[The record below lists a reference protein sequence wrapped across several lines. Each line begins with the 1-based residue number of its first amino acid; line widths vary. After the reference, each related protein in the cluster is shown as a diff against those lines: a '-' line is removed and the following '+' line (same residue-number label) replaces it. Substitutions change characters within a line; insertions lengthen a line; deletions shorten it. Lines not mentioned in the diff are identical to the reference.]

1 MIACPPFVAQ
11 EMANPTN
18 IDARSRFDTFQNQWW
33 CAVHNMYA
41 ATIWCVWWLWSCCAF
56 STVFYFVA
64 FNIIFFTRWNLSD
77 TEYKIDLEIHTTALV
92 SSRSSICMAAWKIW
106 CFLLMQVLLQSIF
119 AHIVCCLILFFRLYF
134 FWFFSSSFHAFSTYQ
149 FEEIIFL
156 ERYNLLVDCSD
167 LVYVCACV
175 SGAFFR
181 YPSAHQNAFN
191 NLNTKTPTFRRNH
204 CYDSI

>member
-1 MIACPPFVAQ
+1 MQ
-11 EMANPTN
+11 
-18 IDARSRFDTFQNQWW
+18 
-33 CAVHNMYA
+33 
-41 ATIWCVWWLWSCCAF
+41 
-56 STVFYFVA
+56 
-64 FNIIFFTRWNLSD
+64 
-77 TEYKIDLEIHTTALV
+77 ALN
-92 SSRSSICMAAWKIW
+92 
-106 CFLLMQVLLQSIF
+106 F
-119 AHIVCCLILFFRLYF
+119 AHIVCSVVVFAADFFVFVFVFVVVSRA
-134 FWFFSSSFHAFSTYQ
+134 SMYQ

>member
-1 MIACPPFVAQ
+1 MQEKEENTITPKTTLIACPLFVAQ

-18 IDARSRFDTFQNQWW
+18 IDARSRFDTFQNQCW

-119 AHIVCCLILFFRLYF
+119 AHIVCCLILFFPSLFLIF
-134 FWFFSSSFHAFSTYQ
+134 FVFFV
-149 FEEIIFL
+149 I
-156 ERYNLLVDCSD
+156 
-167 LVYVCACV
+167 V
-175 SGAFFR
+175 SR
-181 YPSAHQNAFN
+181 VLDVSI
-191 NLNTKTPTFRRNH
+191 RRNH
-204 CYDSI
+204 IFRTL